1 MLFSD
6 RIAAGQKLAS
16 ELNTYANRADVAVMG
31 LARGGIP
38 VAAAMADRLNISWD
52 ILIVRKL
59 GVPDNPE
66 LAMGAIAF
74 CDICLLNQAIVDEHD
89 LSTATIQEVVARET
103 AELTR
108 REKIYF
114 SDDYV
119 RLDLKSSTVI
129 LVDDGLATG
138 ATMLAAIASM
148 QQQQAKEIIVAVPI
162 GVEEVCQR
170 LAEVVDR
177 VVCLA
182 KPQPFQAVSI
192 WYDNFPQL
200 SDEEVISWLTQRKI
214 KSRDVS

>member
-38 VAAAMADRLNISWD
+38 VAAAMADRLNVGWD

-74 CDICLLNQAIVDEHD
+74 GGICLLNEAIVAEHD
-89 LSTATIQEVVARET
+89 LSTAAIQEVVARET
-103 AELTR
+103 AELVR
-108 REKIYF
+108 REEIYF
-114 SDDYV
+114 PDDYI
-119 RLDLKSSTVI
+119 RLDIKSSTVI

-148 QQQQAKEIIVAVPI
+148 QEQQAKEIIVAVPI

-170 LAEVVDR
+170 LAEVVDQ

-192 WYDNFPQL
+192 WYDKFPQL
-200 SDEEVISWLTQRKI
+200 NDEEVILWLKKRKI
-214 KSRDVS
+214 TSRDIS